1 MPADQPQYGLKIR
14 FTKQWVISHVI
25 GLTVLTYAVF
35 NEWNAVTLLFLLV
48 TQSVFIGIFDT
59 LRFIGKALVSTS
71 YIGFLHAL
79 FYTGHF
85 LLLHV
90 LVFIAVLLAE
100 DHLISEFQLQNEIVP
115 AGFSIIALG
124 LFVAQL
130 VVFVNSI
137 WDTAKLRDVPY
148 STMHIRNYTQHIF
161 LYGFVFTVVIGL
173 IDQTDGGKPIPNST
187 ILMMFYGTL
196 LLFEFIAS
204 CVRIYPNSPE
214 KLRKMGYNNHDD
226 LS

>member
-1 MPADQPQYGLKIR
+1 MIG
-14 FTKQWVISHVI
+14 FVI
-25 GLTVLTYAVF
+25 GLTVVTYAVF

-59 LRFIGKALVSTS
+59 LRFIVKALISRS

-90 LVFIAVLLAE
+90 LVFIGVLLAE
-100 DHLISEFQLQNEIVP
+100 DHLISEFQLPDKIVP
-115 AGFSIIALG
+115 AGFPIIALG

-137 WDTAKLRDVPY
+137 RDTAKLRDAPY
-148 STMHIRNYTQHIF
+148 STMHIRNYTQHILLF
-161 LYGFVFTVVIGL
+161 GFVFTVVTGL
-173 IDQTDGGKPIPNST
+173 IDPGDDGRPIPNSA
-187 ILMMFYGTL
+187 ILIAFYGTL

-204 CVRIYPNSPE
+204 CVRIYPNSPD
-214 KLRKMGYNNHDD
+214 KLRKMGYTTDN